1 MTHLLFTLSLKRKR
15 DLLRARQLVRHVAHL
30 LGFSGADQLCL
41 TATVFELACQAW
53 TPSKRARISC
63 EIAEN
68 CLQVVCTPRLK
79 ERPSQGL
86 EKLPAGCV
94 SKPLPTTASSAAP
107 RDDLPW
113 ILKQL
118 VELAPLDVFEE
129 MQKINQELLQLLL
142 DLARQRAGQANSAEQ
157 SAA

>member
-1 MTHLLFTLSLKRKR
+1 MFIQPTWLNKMCRRQYNRARSKDRSPSPSARRHRFMTHLLFTLSLKRKR

-94 SKPLPTTASSAAP
+94 SKP
-107 RDDLPW
+107 
-113 ILKQL
+113 
-118 VELAPLDVFEE
+118 
-129 MQKINQELLQLLL
+129 
-142 DLARQRAGQANSAEQ
+142 
-157 SAA
+157 